1 MRLQHIK
8 LRSKRGF
15 SIAEVLLAVGI
26 LGFALCGILATYL
39 ACFNLASISKNTNI
53 ATSAAQGIIE
63 QIRATPFTTL
73 WDTSLQKS
81 QIELNG
87 NFYNLTHVSGNRWSL
102 TFMVNNMPA
111 NMGIAYIDIDNTTTP
126 KILTATV
133 SVCWKQ
139 GDKIIGEDVNLNG
152 VLNAGEDT
160 NGNGLIDSPMELIT
174 QIANR

>member
-1 MRLQHIK
+1 MRVKYL
-8 LRSKRGF
+8 SESGF
-15 SIAEVLLAVGI
+15 TLAEVLLAVAI

-73 WDTSLQKS
+73 SDRTQP

-87 NFYNLTHVSGNRWSL
+87 NFYNLTNISSNRWSL
-102 TFMVNNMPA
+102 VFTVNNMPA
-111 NMGIAYIDIDNTTTP
+111 NMGVAYIDIDNPIAPT
-126 KILTATV
+126 IITATV
-133 SVCWKQ
+133 SVCWRE
-139 GDKIIGEDVNLNG
+139 GNKIMGEDVNLNG
-152 VLNAGEDT
+152 RLDSGEDT
-160 NGNGLIDSPMELIT
+160 NGNGIIDSPMELIT